1 MKVKIQ
7 IKIQILALHGD
18 DGENFDGKCL
28 ISKSKLWLIKYHT
41 EWESDRSYLSWNL
54 LPGVSHSFPH
64 TNSTIH
70 SPILFTTPKTVC
82 IQYDPNVK
90 ANMDTK
96 KTWRNT
102 RRMSDD
108 LAPNKSY
115 WVISYSELDLV
126 WVCRHL
132 TRSIWK
138 SNDARVYTV
147 ARPKAHT
154 ERERETDTRTF
165 ILYRIN
171 IVTIHVTWCWKRH
184 ETISLLNRKYMH
196 MRTTN
201 VFPLMTKFCGHWNSS
216 VKCNKH
222 LIRMT
227 LIWINKFCVRNNI
240 FCSIFENSFES

>member
-41 EWESDRSYLSWNL
+41 KWESDRSYLSWNL

-154 ERERETDTRTF
+154 ERERDRHENIHF
-165 ILYRIN
+165 IPYKHRHNSRYMMLKKAWN
-171 IVTIHVTWCWKRH
+171 HIVTEPQVHAHEDHKRFPSH
-184 ETISLLNRKYMH
+184 DKILWSLKQ
-196 MRTTN
+196 
-201 VFPLMTKFCGHWNSS
+201 
-216 VKCNKH
+216 
-222 LIRMT
+222 
-227 LIWINKFCVRNNI
+227 
-240 FCSIFENSFES
+240 